1 MLKWRSRNQ
10 LVLSA
15 ASNRIHTHDMKK
27 TDETSTA
34 TGPKFNEL
42 PPVEYLL
49 ECFSCDADTGIL
61 IWNRRPEHHFPS
73 NQAMLAWNG
82 KCAGK
87 KAGYYHGRTRR
98 LMVGMEN
105 YGKTILGHRV
115 IWTMLV
121 GPIPVGMQIDHINGD
136 PSDNR
141 LVNLRLAT
149 NQQNSLNSRRKSGPG
164 VWRGLPR
171 GVSPSYGGKFRAKIR
186 INYKEVCLGT
196 FNTPEE
202 AHEAYKKAHVEV
214 AGEFANREV
223 TT

>member
-1 MLKWRSRNQ
+1 MNSTCDIVAEAKQKRN
-10 LVLSA
+10 
-15 ASNRIHTHDMKK
+15 D
-27 TDETSTA
+27 
-34 TGPKFNEL
+34 L
-42 PPVEYLL
+42 PPIEYLL
-49 ECFSCDADTGIL
+49 ECFSCNPDDGIL
-61 IWNRRPEHHFPS
+61 IWNRRPGHHFPS

-87 KAGYYHGRTRR
+87 KAGYYHGKTRR
-98 LMVGMEN
+98 LMVGLDK
-105 YGKTILGHRV
+105 YGRTVLGHRI

-171 GVSPSYGGKFRAKIR
+171 GVSPQKSGKFQAKIR
-186 INYKEVCLGT
+186 INYKEKCLGT
-196 FNTPEE
+196 FATAEE
-202 AHEAYKKAHVEV
+202 AHEAYRKAHIEV
-214 AGEFANREV
+214 AGRFANKEV
-223 TT
+223 THQEPPDA

>member
-1 MLKWRSRNQ
+1 
-10 LVLSA
+10 
-15 ASNRIHTHDMKK
+15 MKK

-34 TGPKFNEL
+34 TGIKFNEL

-49 ECFSCDADTGIL
+49 ECFSCEADTGIL

-82 KCAGK
+82 KYASK
-87 KAGYYHGRTRR
+87 KAGYYHKKSKRLCVGLDKYGR
-98 LMVGMEN
+98 LVM
-105 YGKTILGHRV
+105 GHRI

-149 NQQNSLNSRRKSGPG
+149 NQQNSLNSRRKSGPSI
-164 VWRGLPR
+164 WRGLPR
-171 GVSPSYGGKFRAKIR
+171 GVSPNHKRWQAKIR
-186 INYKEVCLGT
+186 INYKEKSLGT
-196 FNTPEE
+196 FSTIEE
-202 AHEAYKKAHVEV
+202 ASAAYEAAYLARAGAFARSQQPVE
-214 AGEFANREV
+214 
-223 TT
+223 